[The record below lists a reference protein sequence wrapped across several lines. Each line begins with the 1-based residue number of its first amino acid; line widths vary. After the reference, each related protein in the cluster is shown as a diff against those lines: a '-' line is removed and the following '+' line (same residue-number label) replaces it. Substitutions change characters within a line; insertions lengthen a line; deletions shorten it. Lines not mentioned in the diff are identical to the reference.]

1 MSSSS
6 PPRPPPSS
14 GTGGPLAGITVVD
27 LTSTF
32 MGPYATLV
40 LAQFGARVI
49 KVEPPSG
56 DVLRGVGDQDEQGLG
71 PIFVNANAGKESV
84 VLDLHDPDD
93 HRRLLRLVETA
104 DVVTHNRPD
113 GADRRLG
120 IDHDTLARVN
130 PGVVVCAMR
139 GYGAAGPYGAQPAY
153 DDVIQAVSGLAATQ
167 TGPGE
172 PQFVRSPV
180 ADKVT
185 GLLAVGA
192 IGAALV
198 ERASSGRGQAVEV
211 PMFETMVQFLLL
223 EQQGGYTYD
232 PPRGPAGYART
243 SSPHRRPYRTTDGL
257 VSVLPY
263 TDAHWRAIFPA
274 FGDTERASDP
284 RYATIAA
291 RSRHIDELYRW
302 LEEEIATRDTA
313 EVIALCRDAGVPVT
327 VVNDVPD
334 LFTDPHLEAID
345 LLARRDHPDLGPVRQ
360 ARSPVGFSRSGTAPW
375 GPAPRLDEHGP
386 ALRADTDPTRTEG
399 T

>member
-1 MSSSS
+1 MAA
-6 PPRPPPSS
+6 S
-14 GTGGPLAGITVVD
+14 GPGGEGGGPLAGITVVD
-27 LTSTF
+27 LTTTF

-49 KVEPPSG
+49 KVEPPAG
-56 DVLRGVGDQDEQGLG
+56 DVLRGVGDHDDLGLG

-84 VLDLHDPDD
+84 VLDLGDPED

-120 IDHDTLARVN
+120 IDAETLRAVN
-130 PGVVVCAMR
+130 PRLVVCALR
-139 GYGAAGPYGAQPAY
+139 GYGAGGPYGTQPAY

-167 TGPGE
+167 TGTGE

-192 IGAALV
+192 ITAALV
-198 ERASSGRGQAVEV
+198 ERASSGRGQGVEV

-223 EQQGGYTYD
+223 EQQGGWVHD
-232 PPRGPAGYART
+232 PPRGPSGYART
-243 SSPHRRPYRTTDGL
+243 ASPHRRPYRTTDGL

-274 FGDTERASDP
+274 LGAAELADDP
-284 RYATIAA
+284 RYATIGG

-302 LEEEIATRDTA
+302 LAEAIAPRDTA
-313 EVIALCRDAGVPVT
+313 EVLALCQAANVPVT

-334 LFTDPHLEAID
+334 LFADPHLDAVD
-345 LLARRDHPDLGPVRQ
+345 LLQRVDHPHLGPLRQ
-360 ARSPVGFSRSGTAPW
+360 PRSPVAFSRSGTAPW
-375 GPAPRLDEHGP
+375 GPAPRLDEHG
-386 ALRADTDPTRTEG
+386 AAVRAEAATEEE
-399 T
+399 